1 MTSASDKIM
10 FEIYRE
16 RDGER
21 VYRVVYFTDL
31 DDHNKDKEIND
42 AMNGDY
48 YFDGF
53 IALKSSP
60 EAKSIIA
67 RTLTKLNNGELVE
80 AEQLRRELAPFVA

>member
-1 MTSASDKIM
+1 M

-16 RDGER
+16 QEGEK

-42 AMNGDY
+42 AMNGEY

-53 IALKSSP
+53 IALPKSQ
-60 EAKSIIA
+60 EAKSVIA
-67 RTLTKLNNGELVE
+67 RTLAKLNNGESVDPE
-80 AEQLRRELAPFVA
+80 ELRRELTPFQA